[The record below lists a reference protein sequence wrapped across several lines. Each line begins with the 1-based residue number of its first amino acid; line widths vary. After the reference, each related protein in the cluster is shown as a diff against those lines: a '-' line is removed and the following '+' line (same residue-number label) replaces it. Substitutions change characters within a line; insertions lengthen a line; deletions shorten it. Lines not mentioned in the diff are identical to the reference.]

1 MSKTVR
7 LLTALGLCLLL
18 TAGVGCTRNR
28 NRVRVSGDVTY
39 LGQPVKAGRITFT
52 PAGGGK
58 AYTDTIYNGRY
69 SLRSRIPMSSG
80 EYTVTIECSSSG
92 SSRGGFDV
100 TRTDKVTVGPLG
112 RPSFDFDLK

>member
-28 NRVRVSGDVTY
+28 NRVRVSGEVTFA
-39 LGQPVKAGRITFT
+39 GQPVKVGRITFT
-52 PAGGGK
+52 PVGGGK
-58 AYTDTIYNGRY
+58 GYSDTIHNGRY
-69 SLRSRIPMSSG
+69 SVRSRTPMASG
-80 EYTVTIECSSSG
+80 DYTVTIQCSSNG

-100 TRTDKVTVGPLG
+100 TRTERVTVAPLG
-112 RPSFDFDLK
+112 RPAIDFDLK